1 MLPRYLNFVKGIVD
15 SDNLPLNVSR
25 EILQQDRTLSLI
37 KKKLTR
43 KAIAMI
49 QNLAEDKEKFDQFY
63 EQYGTNLKYG
73 VSGDPANRHRLSKLL
88 RFYSS
93 KTKALSSL
101 DDYVGRMKEGQTQVL
116 YVAGESQDVLARS
129 PFVEKLIKRGYEV
142 LFMTDPIDEW
152 AVQNLGRFDNKWV
165 MTDVSKEGFKLEGA
179 EEEDEEKVREEE
191 FQPLVDY
198 LQEKLTGRIGKV
210 VISSNLYRAP
220 SAISSGAMG
229 FTANMER
236 LMKAQAFTNP
246 QTLSQYKSTRIL
258 EINPKHS
265 IILELNRRI
274 QDPSLSSS
282 PEEAILSQDVAELLY
297 DSASLQSGFTVEDS
311 AAFGARIFKLMKL
324 SLDLSLEDEF
334 ADEELTNDESE
345 TETETETSDAET
357 QDQSSEV
364 EEEAEAAAA
373 APDDDSFSSQESS
386 ASAKDEL

>member
-1 MLPRYLNFVKGIVD
+1 
-15 SDNLPLNVSR
+15 
-25 EILQQDRTLSLI
+25 LSLI

-43 KAIAMI
+43 KVIAMI

-63 EQYGTNLKYG
+63 AQYGTNLKYG

-88 RFYSS
+88 RFDSS
-93 KTKALSSL
+93 KTKTLTSL

-116 YVAGESQDVLARS
+116 YVAGESKEVLARS
-129 PFVEKLIKRGYEV
+129 PFVEKLIRRGYEV
-142 LFMTDPIDEW
+142 LFMTEPIDEW

-165 MTDVSKEGFKLEGA
+165 LTDVAKEGFKLEGA
-179 EEEDEEKVREEE
+179 AEEEEETVREEE

-198 LQEKLTGRIGKV
+198 LQEKLAGRISKV

-246 QTLSQYKSTRIL
+246 QTLNQYKSTRIL

-282 PEEAILSQDVAELLY
+282 PDEALLSTDIAELLY

-311 AAFGARIFKLMKL
+311 ASFGNRIFKLMKL
-324 SLDLSLEDEF
+324 SLDLSLDDEFEDE
-334 ADEELTNDESE
+334 EVEIEVQE
-345 TETETETSDAET
+345 GPPPP
-357 QDQSSEV
+357 V
-364 EEEAEAAAA
+364 EEEAEAAP
-373 APDDDSFSSQESS
+373 PDDDSFSSSQESS